1 VVESD
6 HSSESEPCVLA
17 VFHVVVGDIPN
28 KAAYGCIN
36 EDGEAVVNADR
47 AAFEGDPQA
56 RENAN
61 KVAMELFAKLMA
73 ATPMGLAV

>member
-6 HSSESEPCVLA
+6 QSSESGVLA
-17 VFHVVVGDIPN
+17 VFHVVVGDIPD

-73 ATPMGLAV
+73 ATSMKLAV

>member
-1 VVESD
+1 MVESD
-6 HSSESEPCVLA
+6 QSSESGVLA
-17 VFHVVVGDIPN
+17 VFHVVVGDIPD

-73 ATPMGLAV
+73 ATSMKLAV

>member
-6 HSSESEPCVLA
+6 QPSETGVLA
-17 VFHVVVGDIPN
+17 VFHVVVGDIPD

-47 AAFEGDPQA
+47 TAFEGDLQA

-73 ATPMGLAV
+73 ATSMKLAV